1 MFSKIKK
8 LFKKSDHET
17 VRGTIAD
24 LIEEIDDLI
33 EDTEEKDVSIKSD
46 ERQLLGNVLDLRDL
60 KAEDVMV
67 PRAEIIAAPDTVSSD
82 ELLGLMVQHGY
93 SAMPIYHDTLDTI
106 IGFVHIKD
114 ILSFT
119 YKKKELNIQHL
130 MRKSILFISPAMQ
143 ILDLLLEMKQNA
155 HNIAIVAD
163 EHGGTD
169 GMVCFSDLIEEIVG
183 DIQDTDYQ
191 QTAQI
196 NIKEDGTV
204 LVDARILLE
213 DLKEKLSCKIAVEQQ
228 NGEDIETLGGLI
240 NNIVNRVPTRGEV
253 ISHPDGF
260 EFEILDADP
269 RRIKKVII
277 LKRPDQ
283 QKSA

>member
-1 MFSKIKK
+1 MFLKIKK
-8 LFKKSDHET
+8 MLRRGEPET
-17 VRGTIAD
+17 VRDTIED
-24 LIEEIDDLI
+24 LIEE
-33 EDTEEKDVSIKSD
+33 KDISIKSD

-67 PRAEIIAAPDTVSSD
+67 PRAEIIAAPDTVLPD
-82 ELLGLMVQHGY
+82 DLLGLMVHHGY

-106 IGFVHIKD
+106 IGYVHIKD
-114 ILSFT
+114 ILSFI
-119 YKKKELNIQHL
+119 YNKKELNVHHL
-130 MRKSILFISPAMQ
+130 IRKSVLFISPAMQ

-169 GMVCFSDLIEEIVG
+169 GMVCFSDLMEEIVG
-183 DIQDTDYQ
+183 DIQDADYQ
-191 QTAQI
+191 QTPQV

-213 DLKEKLSCKIAVEQQ
+213 ELEEKLSCKIAVAQE

-240 NNIVNRVPTRGEV
+240 NNIANRVPTRGE
-253 ISHPDGF
+253 IILHPDGF

-277 LKRPDQ
+277 LKRPN
-283 QKSA
+283 AENME

>member
-8 LFKKSDHET
+8 FLKRNEPET
-17 VRGTIAD
+17 VRNTIED

-33 EDTEEKDVSIKSD
+33 EDNEEKDISIKSD

-67 PRAEIIAAPDTVSSD
+67 PRAEIIAAPDTVSPD

-93 SAMPIYHDTLDTI
+93 SVMPIYHDTLDTI

-114 ILSFT
+114 ILSFI
-119 YKKKELNIQHL
+119 YNKKELNIPHL
-130 MRKSILFISPAMQ
+130 MRKSVLFISPAMQ
-143 ILDLLLEMKQNA
+143 TLDLLLEMKKNA

-183 DIQDTDYQ
+183 DIQDADYQ

-213 DLKEKLSCKIAVEQQ
+213 DLEEKLSCTIAVEQQ

-277 LKRPDQ
+277 LKRPNQ
-283 QKSA
+283 Q

>member
-8 LFKKSDHET
+8 FLKRNEPET
-17 VRGTIAD
+17 VRNTIED

-33 EDTEEKDVSIKSD
+33 EDNEEKDISIKSV

-67 PRAEIIAAPDTVSSD
+67 PRAEIIAAPDTVSPD

-93 SAMPIYHDTLDTI
+93 SVMPIYHDTLDTI

-114 ILSFT
+114 ILSFI
-119 YKKKELNIQHL
+119 YNKKELNIPHL
-130 MRKSILFISPAMQ
+130 MRKSVLFISPAMQ
-143 ILDLLLEMKQNA
+143 TLDLLLEMKKNA

-183 DIQDTDYQ
+183 DIQDADYQ

-213 DLKEKLSCKIAVEQQ
+213 DLEEKLSCTIAVEQQ

-277 LKRPDQ
+277 LKRPNQ
-283 QKSA
+283 QKTT

>member
-8 LFKKSDHET
+8 FLKRNEPET
-17 VRGTIAD
+17 VRNTIED

-33 EDTEEKDVSIKSD
+33 EDNEEKDISIKSD

-67 PRAEIIAAPDTVSSD
+67 PRAEIIAAPDTVSPD

-93 SAMPIYHDTLDTI
+93 SVMPIYHDTLDTI

-114 ILSFT
+114 ILSFI
-119 YKKKELNIQHL
+119 YNKKELNIPHL
-130 MRKSILFISPAMQ
+130 MRKSVLFISPAMQ
-143 ILDLLLEMKQNA
+143 TLDLLLEMKKNA

-183 DIQDTDYQ
+183 DIQDADYQ

>member
-8 LFKKSDHET
+8 ILKRGEPET
-17 VRGTIAD
+17 VRDTIED
-24 LIEEIDDLI
+24 LIEE
-33 EDTEEKDVSIKSD
+33 KDISIKSD

-67 PRAEIIAAPDTVSSD
+67 PRAEIIAAPDTVLPD
-82 ELLGLMVQHGY
+82 DLLGLMVHHGY

-106 IGFVHIKD
+106 IGYVHIKD
-114 ILSFT
+114 ILSFI
-119 YKKKELNIQHL
+119 YNKKELSIQHL
-130 MRKSILFISPAMQ
+130 IRKSVLFISPAMQ

-183 DIQDTDYQ
+183 DIQDADYQ
-191 QTAQI
+191 QTPQI
-196 NIKEDGTV
+196 HIKEDGTV

-213 DLKEKLSCKIAVEQQ
+213 ELEEKLSCKIAVEQQ

-240 NNIVNRVPTRGEV
+240 NNIANRVPTRGEV

-269 RRIKKVII
+269 RCIKKVII
-277 LKRPDQ
+277 LKRPNY
-283 QKSA
+283 

>member
-1 MFSKIKK
+1 
-8 LFKKSDHET
+8 
-17 VRGTIAD
+17 
-24 LIEEIDDLI
+24 
-33 EDTEEKDVSIKSD
+33 
-46 ERQLLGNVLDLRDL
+46 
-60 KAEDVMV
+60 
-67 PRAEIIAAPDTVSSD
+67 
-82 ELLGLMVQHGY
+82 
-93 SAMPIYHDTLDTI
+93 
-106 IGFVHIKD
+106 
-114 ILSFT
+114 
-119 YKKKELNIQHL
+119 
-130 MRKSILFISPAMQ
+130 MRKSVLFISPAMQ
-143 ILDLLLEMKQNA
+143 TLDLLLEMKKNA

-183 DIQDTDYQ
+183 DIQDADYQ

-213 DLKEKLSCKIAVEQQ
+213 DLEEKLSCTIAVEQQ

-277 LKRPDQ
+277 LKRPNQ
-283 QKSA
+283 QKTT